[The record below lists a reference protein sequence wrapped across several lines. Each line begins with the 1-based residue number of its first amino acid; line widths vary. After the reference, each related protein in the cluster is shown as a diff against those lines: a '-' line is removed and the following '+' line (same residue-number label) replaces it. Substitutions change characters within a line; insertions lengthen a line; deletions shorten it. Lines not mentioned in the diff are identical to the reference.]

1 MGLPLFHLP
10 LVTANLPPVP
20 GVVVGTVAALHYR
33 VIACVV
39 AASVVGDAAV
49 AGASAVVADAGETD
63 VVLHANFFLV
73 DVVVVVVVV
82 VVNVVLGGVHG
93 HGGGDHAA
101 GADHAVGHASAVHFL
116 ACDGDVA
123 FGLTVDVPVDVLF

>member
-20 GVVVGTVAALHYR
+20 GVAVGAVGAVHHR
-33 VIACVV
+33 VFACVA
-39 AASVVGDAAV
+39 AASVVSDEVAA
-49 AGASAVVADAGETD
+49 GTGEID
-63 VVLHANFFLV
+63 VVLHANFVLV
-73 DVVVVVVVV
+73 DAVVAAVK
-82 VVNVVLGGVHG
+82 VVLGGVHG

-123 FGLTVDVPVDVLF
+123 FDLTVGVPVDVLF